1 MLNLKKKKPC
11 IILDFGHG
19 GNDLGAN
26 FKNGTLCEKT
36 VCLDLGLTLTKL
48 LKKKGYDVFLTRDK
62 DKTVKLAER
71 IEVAKKHKNADFF
84 ISIHANSALNKSASG
99 VETFY
104 FDYDKFKTMIPVLSN
119 VNKAILLYY
128 YKNVTTKSKKLA
140 QSLQNNILLFAKPHN
155 KYLIDRKIKS
165 ASNIL
170 LSALNMP
177 AVLVEVGFLSHE
189 KEGLLLS
196 TKKYQKIL
204 VNGIYKAIDQYL
216 RSS

>member
-1 MLNLKKKKPC
+1 M
-11 IILDFGHG
+11 
-19 GNDLGAN
+19 
-26 FKNGTLCEKT
+26 
-36 VCLDLGLTLTKL
+36 